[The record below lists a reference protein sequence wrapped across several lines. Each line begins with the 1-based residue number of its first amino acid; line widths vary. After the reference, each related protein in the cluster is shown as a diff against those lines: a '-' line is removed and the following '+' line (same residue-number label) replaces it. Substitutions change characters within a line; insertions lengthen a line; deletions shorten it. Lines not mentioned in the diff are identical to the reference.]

1 MTDDFGA
8 GPKDAK
14 PQSVQSE
21 PHNMN
26 LNATG
31 GAEAGAP
38 GDVSHGHG
46 HGHAQGP
53 LWKLAIGAIG
63 IVFGD
68 IGTSPIYAFRETF
81 AGHHELKV
89 DQLHIFGVLSLI
101 FWSMMI
107 IVTLKYVTIVMRA
120 DNKGE
125 GGSLA
130 LLALINR
137 TLSGKKRWTSG
148 IILMGVFAT
157 ALFYGDSMITPAVSV
172 LSAVEGLTTVN
183 AGLQPFVVPIAVGI
197 LLGLFAI
204 QARGTA
210 KVGLMFGPIMMI
222 YFASIA
228 VLGVMNI
235 VNYPSVILAMINPLH
250 AATFFAT
257 DFVRAFVAMGSVVL
271 AVTGAE
277 ALYADMGHFGRKP
290 IRVSWLYFVLPAL
303 LLNYMGQGAMLL
315 SSDSATAMA
324 QVKDPFFYLAPDM
337 LRLPL
342 VLLATAAAII
352 ASQAVISGAFS
363 VTQQAIQLGFI
374 PRLRITHTSEA
385 AAGQIY
391 IPAINW
397 ALMTMVILL
406 VLTFQSSSNLAAA
419 YGIAVTGAMLIDT
432 ILISV
437 VLRQMWNWNRWVV
450 IGLLI
455 VFFTV
460 DMSYLSANLLKI
472 PAGGWFPLL
481 VGAIAFTFLT
491 TWAKGRKLMIDRM
504 NEASL
509 PMEIFIKSAASSA
522 ARVPGT
528 AVFMTS
534 SASGVPHAL
543 LHNLKHNKVL
553 HERVILLT
561 VRIEDIPYVPDE
573 KRLETRDYGSGFFRV
588 VLRYGFME
596 EIDVPSALAQLKG
609 IGPQCKM
616 MDTSF
621 FLARQTLIASSRPGM
636 AIWREKLFAWML
648 RNAESAME
656 FFKLPTNRVVE
667 LGSQVEI

>member
-1 MTDDFGA
+1 
-8 GPKDAK
+8 
-14 PQSVQSE
+14 
-21 PHNMN
+21 
-26 LNATG
+26 
-31 GAEAGAP
+31 
-38 GDVSHGHG
+38 VS
-46 HGHAQGP
+46 
-53 LWKLAIGAIG
+53 
-63 IVFGD
+63 
-68 IGTSPIYAFRETF
+68 
-81 AGHHELKV
+81 
-89 DQLHIFGVLSLI
+89 
-101 FWSMMI
+101 I
-107 IVTLKYVTIVMRA
+107 IMRA

-137 TLSGKKRWTSG
+137 TLGSTKRWTGG
-148 IILMGVFAT
+148 IVLLGVFAT
-157 ALFYGDSMITPAVSV
+157 ALFYGDSMITPAISV

-183 AGLQPFVVPIAVGI
+183 PNLQPFVVPIAIGI
-197 LLGLFAI
+197 LVGLFAI

-210 KVGLMFGPIMMI
+210 RVGSLFGPVMI
-222 YFASIA
+222 FYFVTIA
-228 VLGVMNI
+228 VLGVMHIRNDT
-235 VNYPSVILAMINPLH
+235 SVIVAMLNPLNAFH
-250 AATFFAT
+250 FFAS
-257 DFVRAFVAMGSVVL
+257 DPVRAFIAMGSVVL

-290 IRVSWLYFVLPAL
+290 IRVSWVYFVLPAL
-303 LLNYMGQGAMLL
+303 LLNYMGQGAMIL
-315 SSDSATAMA
+315 SAAPHEA
-324 QVKDPFFYLAPDM
+324 LAKVRDPFFYLAPDM
-337 LRLPL
+337 FRLPL
-342 VLLATAAAII
+342 VLLATAATII

-374 PRLRITHTSEA
+374 PRLRISHTSES

-391 IPAINW
+391 IPTVNW

-406 VLTFQSSSNLAAA
+406 VITFQSSSNLAAA
-419 YGIAVTGAMLIDT
+419 YGIAVTGAMLIDSV
-432 ILISV
+432 LIAV
-437 VLRQMWNWNRWVV
+437 VLRQMWNWNRAVV
-450 IGLLI
+450 ACLLI
-455 VFFTV
+455 LFFTV
-460 DMSYLSANLLKI
+460 DGAYLAANLLKI

-481 VGAIAFTFLT
+481 VGAIAFTLLT

-509 PMEIFIKSAASSA
+509 PMEIFIKSAATSA

-561 VRIEDIPYVPDE
+561 VRIEDVPYVPGE
-573 KRLETRDYGSGFFRV
+573 KRIEQRDYGSGFFRV
-588 VLRYGFME
+588 KVRYGFME
-596 EIDVPSALAQLKG
+596 EVDVPAALAQLKG
-609 IGPQCKM
+609 IGEKCKM

-621 FLARQTLIASSRPGM
+621 FLARQTLLASSRPGM

>member
-1 MTDDFGA
+1 
-8 GPKDAK
+8 
-14 PQSVQSE
+14 
-21 PHNMN
+21 MN
-26 LNATG
+26 ATATG
-31 GAEAGAP
+31 GAEAEAP
-38 GDVSHGHG
+38 QDAVAHG

-53 LWKLAIGAIG
+53 LYKLAIGAVG

-68 IGTSPIYAFRETF
+68 IGTSPIYSFRETF
-81 AGHHELKV
+81 AGHHPLNP
-89 DQLHIFGVLSLI
+89 DQFHIHAVLSMI

-107 IVTLKYVTIVMRA
+107 VVTLKYVTIIMRA

-137 TLSGKKRWTSG
+137 TMGGKRRWTSG

-157 ALFYGDSMITPAVSV
+157 ALFYGDSMITPAISV
-172 LSAVEGLTTVN
+172 LSAVEGLITVN
-183 AGLQPFVVPIAVGI
+183 AGLEPFVIPIAVGI
-197 LLGLFAI
+197 LVGLFAI

-210 KVGLMFGPIMMI
+210 RVGALFGPVMLI
-222 YFASIA
+222 YFASLA
-228 VLGVMNI
+228 VLGLI
-235 VNYPSVILAMINPLH
+235 HIADRPSIALAMINPLNAAAFFVEQPMH
-250 AATFFAT
+250 AFL
-257 DFVRAFVAMGSVVL
+257 AMGSVVL
-271 AVTGAE
+271 ALTGAE
-277 ALYADMGHFGRKP
+277 ALYADMGHFGRRP
-290 IRVSWLYFVLPAL
+290 IKVAWLYFVLPAL

-315 SSDSATAMA
+315 SLPPEQMGTA
-324 QVKDPFFYLAPDM
+324 VRDPFFYLASEAW
-337 LRLPL
+337 RLPL
-342 VLLATAAAII
+342 VLLATAATII

-363 VTQQAIQLGFI
+363 VTQQAIQLGFV

-391 IPAINW
+391 IPMVNW

-406 VLTFQSSSNLAAA
+406 VLTFRTSSNLAAA
-419 YGIAVTGAMLIDT
+419 YGVAVTGAMLIDT
-432 ILISV
+432 VLIAV
-437 VLRQMWNWNRWVV
+437 VLVTMWKWNR
-450 IGLLI
+450 IIAGGLL
-455 VFFTV
+455 VLFFAV
-460 DMSYLSANLLKI
+460 DLGYFSSNLTKI

-509 PMEIFIKSAASSA
+509 PMEIFIKSAAPSA
-522 ARVPGT
+522 TRVPDT

-534 SASGVPHAL
+534 TASGVPHAL

-553 HERVILLT
+553 HERIILLT
-561 VRIEDIPYVPDE
+561 VRIEDVPYVPGE
-573 KRLETRDYGSGFFRV
+573 RRIEQKDYGAGFYRV

-596 EIDVPSALAQLKG
+596 EVDVPSALAQLEG
-609 IGPQCKM
+609 CGPQCKM

-621 FLARQTLIASSRPGM
+621 FLARQTLLASSRPGM

>member
-1 MTDDFGA
+1 MSIT
-8 GPKDAK
+8 
-14 PQSVQSE
+14 
-21 PHNMN
+21 
-26 LNATG
+26 ATG
-31 GAEAGAP
+31 GASTEP
-38 GDVSHGHG
+38 PNDVTQ
-46 HGHAQGP
+46 GHAQGP
-53 LWKLAIGAIG
+53 LYKLAIGAVG

-81 AGHHELKV
+81 AGRHQLIP
-89 DQLHIFGVLSLI
+89 DALHIYGVLSLI
-101 FWSMMI
+101 FWSMMV

-137 TLSGKKRWTSG
+137 TLGQSRRWTTG
-148 IILMGVFAT
+148 IILLGVFAT
-157 ALFYGDSMITPAVSV
+157 ALFYGDSMITPAISV

-183 AGLQPFVVPIAVGI
+183 AQLQPFVIPIAIGI
-197 LLGLFAI
+197 LVGLFAI

-210 KVGLMFGPIMMI
+210 KVGLLFGPVMI
-222 YFASIA
+222 LYFIAIA
-228 VLGVMNI
+228 VLGVRH
-235 VNYPSVILAMINPLH
+235 VVEQPSVVLAMVNPLN
-250 AATFFAT
+250 ALYFFTT
-257 DFVRAFVAMGSVVL
+257 DFMRAFIALGSVVL

-290 IRVSWLYFVLPAL
+290 IRVSWIYFALPAL
-303 LLNYMGQGAMLL
+303 LLNYMGQGAMIL
-315 SSDSATAMA
+315 SATPADA
-324 QVKDPFFYLAPDM
+324 LAKVRDPFFYLAPDM

-342 VLLATAAAII
+342 VLLATAATII

-374 PRLRITHTSEA
+374 PRLRIEHTSES

-391 IPAINW
+391 IPVVNW
-397 ALMTMVILL
+397 ALMIMVILL
-406 VLTFQSSSNLAAA
+406 VLTFRNSSNLAAA
-419 YGIAVTGAMLIDT
+419 YGIAVTGAMLIDGV
-432 ILISV
+432 LISV
-437 VLRQMWNWNRWVV
+437 VLLYMWQWNRAFVAA
-450 IGLLI
+450 LL
-455 VFFTV
+455 VLFFTV
-460 DMSYLSANLLKI
+460 DGAYLAANLLKI

-491 TWAKGRKLMIDRM
+491 TWAKGRKLLIDRM

-534 SASGVPHAL
+534 SATGVPHAL

-553 HERVILLT
+553 HERIILLT
-561 VRIEDIPYVPDE
+561 VKIEDVPYVSE
-573 KRLETRDYGSGFFRV
+573 GKRSESREYGSGFFRV
-588 VLRYGFME
+588 VLHYGFME
-596 EIDVPSALAQLKG
+596 EIDVPVALAQLKG
-609 IGPQCKM
+609 CGPSCKM

-621 FLARQTLIASSRPGM
+621 FLARQTLLASSRPGM

>member
-1 MTDDFGA
+1 
-8 GPKDAK
+8 
-14 PQSVQSE
+14 
-21 PHNMN
+21 MN
-26 LNATG
+26 ETATE
-31 GAEAGAP
+31 GAEPDAITHDAQ
-38 GDVSHGHG
+38 
-46 HGHAQGP
+46 GHAHGP
-53 LWKLAIGAIG
+53 LYKLAIAAVG
-63 IVFGD
+63 IVYGD

-81 AGHHELKV
+81 AGHHTLIP
-89 DQLHIFGVLSLI
+89 DQVHIFGVLSLI

-107 IVTLKYVTIVMRA
+107 IVTLKYVSIVMRA

-137 TLSGKKRWTSG
+137 SLGGKRRWTGS

-157 ALFYGDSMITPAVSV
+157 ALFYGDSMITPAISV
-172 LSAVEGLTTVN
+172 LSAVEGLTTVE
-183 AGLQPFVVPIAVGI
+183 AGFEPYVIPTAIVI
-197 LLGLFAI
+197 LVGLFAI

-210 KVGLMFGPIMMI
+210 KVGLMFGPVMLF
-222 YFASIA
+222 YFVVLAL
-228 VLGVMNI
+228 LGVMHI
-235 VNYPSVILAMINPLH
+235 MDYPPVVLAMLNPVNSFY
-250 AATFFAT
+250 FFAA
-257 DFVRAFVAMGSVVL
+257 DPIKAFIAMGSVVL

-290 IRVSWLYFVLPAL
+290 IRVSWIYFVLPAL
-303 LLNYMGQGAMLL
+303 LLNYMGQGAMILAVTPEQAL
-315 SSDSATAMA
+315 AT
-324 QVKDPFFYLAPDM
+324 VKDPFFYLAPEQF
-337 LRLPL
+337 RLPL
-342 VLLATAAAII
+342 VLLATMATII

-374 PRLRITHTSEA
+374 PRLRITHTSES

-391 IPAINW
+391 IPVINW
-397 ALMTMVILL
+397 ALLTMVIIL
-406 VLTFQSSSNLAAA
+406 VLTFRTSSNLAAA
-419 YGIAVTGAMLIDT
+419 YGIAVTGAMIIDT
-432 ILISV
+432 VLISV
-437 VLRQMWNWNRWVV
+437 VLRHMWNWNKYVV
-450 IGLLI
+450 AGLL
-455 VFFTV
+455 VLFFSV
-460 DMSYLSANLLKI
+460 DFTYLTANMLKI
-472 PAGGWFPLL
+472 PDGGWFPLL
-481 VGAIAFTFLT
+481 IGAIAFTFLT

-509 PMEIFIKSAASSA
+509 PMEIFIKSAAPSA
-522 ARVPGT
+522 ARVAGT

-561 VRIEDIPYVPDE
+561 VRVEDVPYVAED
-573 KRLETRDYGSGFFRV
+573 KRSEEQDYSEGFYRV
-588 VLRYGFME
+588 ILRYGFME
-596 EIDVPSALAQLKG
+596 EIDVPVALAQLKG
-609 IGPQCKM
+609 CGATCRT

-621 FLARQTLIASSRPGM
+621 FLARQTLLASSRPGM

>member
-1 MTDDFGA
+1 
-8 GPKDAK
+8 
-14 PQSVQSE
+14 
-21 PHNMN
+21 MN
-26 LNATG
+26 ITATG
-31 GAEAGAP
+31 AAVTQAP
-38 GDVSHGHG
+38 QDPAQ
-46 HGHAQGP
+46 GHARGP
-53 LWKLAIGAIG
+53 VFKLAIGAVG
-63 IVFGD
+63 VVFGD
-68 IGTSPIYAFRETF
+68 IGTSPIYSFRETF
-81 AGHHELKV
+81 AGHHPLTP
-89 DQLHIFGVLSLI
+89 DRLHIEAVLSMI

-107 IVTLKYVTIVMRA
+107 VVTLKYVMIIMRA

-137 TLSGKKRWTSG
+137 TISGKKKWANG
-148 IILMGVFAT
+148 IVMLGVFAT
-157 ALFYGDSMITPAVSV
+157 ALFYGDSMITPAISV

-183 AGLQPFVVPIAVGI
+183 AGLQPFVIPIALGI
-197 LLGLFAI
+197 LVGLFAI

-210 KVGLMFGPIMMI
+210 RVGMMFGPVMLV
-222 YFASIA
+222 YFAVLA
-228 VLGVMNI
+228 VLGVMHIMGRPNI
-235 VNYPSVILAMINPLH
+235 ALAMINPLN
-250 AATFFAT
+250 AAKFFIEEP
-257 DFVRAFVAMGSVVL
+257 VKAFLAMGSVVL
-271 AVTGAE
+271 ALTGAE
-277 ALYADMGHFGRKP
+277 ALYADMGHFGRRP
-290 IRVSWLYFVLPAL
+290 IKFAWLYFVLPAL

-315 SSDSATAMA
+315 SMPPEQVDTA
-324 QVKDPFFYLAPDM
+324 VKDPFFYLASDAM
-337 LRLPL
+337 RLPL
-342 VLLATAAAII
+342 VLLATAATII

-363 VTQQAIQLGFI
+363 VTQQAIQLGFV

-391 IPAINW
+391 IPLVNW
-397 ALMTMVILL
+397 ALMVMVLVL
-406 VLTFQSSSNLAAA
+406 VLTFGSSSSLAAA

-432 ILISV
+432 VLIAV
-437 VLRQMWNWNRWVV
+437 VLVTMWKWNR
-450 IGLLI
+450 ILAGALLI
-455 VFFTV
+455 LFFTV
-460 DMSYLSANLLKI
+460 DAGYFSSNLTKI

-491 TWAKGRKLMIDRM
+491 TWAKGRQLMISRM

-509 PMEIFIKSAASSA
+509 PMEIFIKSAAPSA
-522 ARVPGT
+522 TRVPGT

-561 VRIEDIPYVPDE
+561 VRIEDVPYVPAE
-573 KRLETRDYGSGFFRV
+573 KRLETKAYGAGFYRV

-596 EIDVPSALAQLKG
+596 EIDVPAALAQLKD
-609 IGPQCKM
+609 IGSQCRM

-621 FLARQTLIASSRPGM
+621 FLARQTLLASSRPGM

>member
-1 MTDDFGA
+1 
-8 GPKDAK
+8 
-14 PQSVQSE
+14 
-21 PHNMN
+21 
-26 LNATG
+26 
-31 GAEAGAP
+31 
-38 GDVSHGHG
+38 
-46 HGHAQGP
+46 
-53 LWKLAIGAIG
+53 
-63 IVFGD
+63 
-68 IGTSPIYAFRETF
+68 
-81 AGHHELKV
+81 
-89 DQLHIFGVLSLI
+89 
-101 FWSMMI
+101 
-107 IVTLKYVTIVMRA
+107 LKYVTIIMRA

-137 TLSGKKRWTSG
+137 TLSGKKKWTSG
-148 IILMGVFAT
+148 VIMLGVFAT
-157 ALFYGDSMITPAVSV
+157 ALFYGDSMITPAVTV
-172 LSAVEGLTTVN
+172 LSAVEGLETVN
-183 AGLQPFVVPIAVGI
+183 AGLAPFVIPIAIAI
-197 LLGLFAI
+197 LIGLFAI

-210 KVGLMFGPIMMI
+210 RVGLMFGPVMVV
-222 YFASIA
+222 YFLVLA
-228 VLGVMNI
+228 VLGVFHIMDQ
-235 VNYPSVILAMINPLH
+235 PSVLLAMVNPLNAVH
-250 AATFFAT
+250 FFTT
-257 DFVRAFVAMGSVVL
+257 DFMRAFVALGSVVL

-277 ALYADMGHFGRKP
+277 ALYADMGHFGRRP
-290 IRVSWLYFVLPAL
+290 IQASWIYFVLPAL
-303 LLNYMGQGAMLL
+303 LLNYLGQGAMILAA
-315 SSDSATAMA
+315 DPATALA

-337 LRLPL
+337 FRLPL
-342 VLLATAAAII
+342 VLLATAASII

-363 VTQQAIQLGFI
+363 VTQQAIQLGFV
-374 PRLRITHTSEA
+374 PRLRITHTSES

-391 IPAINW
+391 IPVVNW
-397 ALMTMVILL
+397 ALMIMVLLL
-406 VLTFQSSSNLAAA
+406 VLTFRSSSNLTGA
-419 YGIAVTGAMLIDT
+419 YGIAVVGAMLIDS

-437 VLRQMWNWNRWVV
+437 VLRQMWNWNRYAVA
-450 IGLLI
+450 GLL
-455 VFFTV
+455 VLFFTV
-460 DMSYLSANLLKI
+460 DFSYLSANLLKI

-491 TWAKGRKLMIDRM
+491 TWAKGRQLMINRM

-509 PMEIFIKSAASSA
+509 PMEIFIKSAAPSA

-534 SASGVPHAL
+534 ASSGVPHAL

-561 VRIEDIPYVPDE
+561 VRIEDVPYVPLE
-573 KRLETRDYGSGFFRV
+573 KRVEQRDYGSGFYRV

-596 EIDVPSALAQLKG
+596 EIDVPSALAQLKDC
-609 IGPQCKM
+609 GPQCKM

-621 FLARQTLIASSRPGM
+621 FLARQTLLASSRPGM